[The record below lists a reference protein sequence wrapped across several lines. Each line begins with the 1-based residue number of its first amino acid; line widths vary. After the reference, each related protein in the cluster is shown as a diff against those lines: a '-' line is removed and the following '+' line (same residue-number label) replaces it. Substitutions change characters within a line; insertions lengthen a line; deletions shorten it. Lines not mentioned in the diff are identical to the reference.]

1 MVVSAFVVKGSP
13 DLAAERVDDFC
24 RTGGVQAA
32 HRVFFPAAPPMNPS
46 GQVLKNG
53 PMERA
58 SKDEERT

>member
-13 DLAAERVDDFC
+13 DLAAERVNDFC
-24 RTGGVQAA
+24 RTGGVQGA

-53 PMERA
+53 PME
-58 SKDEERT
+58 